1 MVDWFFVLDDQRG
14 TAAFTRLFGAGH
26 IQFFGMLVIGRSA
39 DLDAHDMGR
48 LQWRADR
55 VSINTH
61 KIFCY
66 TYDDLLSD
74 LERNWQAFS
83 RVGRHPVDPRLMIRI
98 TGGKVYDPANHAGG
112 TVRDVCIDGGKV
124 VADATPGCR
133 TIDATGL
140 VVFPGG
146 VDVHT
151 HVAGRRSTSPA
162 G

>member
-1 MVDWFFVLDDQRG
+1 MFGDFAADVVIGQLAHNVYCAVEFEDARPNSVLHKTEARASKYWGQRLERGFSQLVDWFFVLDDQRG

-83 RVGRHPVDPRLMIRI
+83 RVGRHPVDPR
-98 TGGKVYDPANHAGG
+98 
-112 TVRDVCIDGGKV
+112 
-124 VADATPGCR
+124 
-133 TIDATGL
+133 
-140 VVFPGG
+140 
-146 VDVHT
+146 
-151 HVAGRRSTSPA
+151 S
-162 G
+162 